1 LQDAGP
7 PDTFPTLECLRCL
20 EQISKQVRMI
30 APHVKGYEGEDLMLR
45 IAAERTREICRMLRA
60 YFRRDPK
67 LSIDRVRERLR
78 EIAERLPIQEVVR
91 LSQQQHKKK
100 HL

>member
-1 LQDAGP
+1 
-7 PDTFPTLECLRCL
+7 
-20 EQISKQVRMI
+20 
-30 APHVKGYEGEDLMLR
+30 MLR